1 MNHETNMAAQEA
13 KLAAHESWLG
23 RLTDDLITLTKNV
36 NLLTTA
42 VAVSEA
48 NRQNAEKSNDQLKPR
63 VDALEKDQNK
73 RSGAWYLVYA
83 LGGLIVGGATVAAA
97 VLEILKNK

>member
-48 NRQNAEKSNDQLKPR
+48 NRQNVEKSNDQLKPR
-63 VDALEKDQNK
+63 VDALEKDQDK
-73 RSGAWYLVYA
+73 RGGAIGFVFA
-83 LGGLIVGGATVAAA
+83 LGGFIVGAA
-97 VLEILKNK
+97 VVAGVVFEALKK